1 MLCIDHAAPPNPH
14 ALGLVTGPTE
24 NREGYCRGTSKGC
37 PLSYS
42 EACKCT
48 HGTSAGAGSQI
59 RGSPG
64 PYQLSEDW
72 GNTWV
77 GVRGSPCMGWGAW
90 ITMDGSGCVDHHAW
104 VGVRGSPCA
113 LIMSK
118 AWALQSPTHGV

>member
-14 ALGLVTGPTE
+14 ALSLVTGPTE

-48 HGTSAGAGSQI
+48 HGTSAGAGSQT

-64 PYQLSEDW
+64 PRQLSEDW
-72 GNTWV
+72 GNTWI

-90 ITMDGSGCVDHHAW
+90 ITMRPHHEQSMGPAVTDTRSLKAVTPGS
-104 VGVRGSPCA
+104 RGMMSPLRA
-113 LIMSK
+113 
-118 AWALQSPTHGV
+118 